1 MSDILSAQ
9 HPPAVKVGGRRL
21 SVSSRPRAR
30 AASGGLPRN
39 ATDQAEN
46 TDYPRPTAQGAGEE
60 QVHPPPHNEEEA
72 PKKEKKH
79 GHGSHDQSRLKESV
93 YRKVEGTMPSK
104 DHLTSEHCFGAR
116 GRVVQP
122 TGRALDI

>member
-9 HPPAVKVGGRRL
+9 HAPAMKVGGRRL
-21 SVSSRPRAR
+21 SINSRSKPHAT
-30 AASGGLPRN
+30 SGALPTN

-60 QVHPPPHNEEEA
+60 HPPPHNEEEA

-79 GHGSHDQSRLKESV
+79 GHGSHDQSRLKESG
-93 YRKVEGTMPSK
+93 YRKVGATMPSK

-122 TGRALDI
+122 TGRVLDI